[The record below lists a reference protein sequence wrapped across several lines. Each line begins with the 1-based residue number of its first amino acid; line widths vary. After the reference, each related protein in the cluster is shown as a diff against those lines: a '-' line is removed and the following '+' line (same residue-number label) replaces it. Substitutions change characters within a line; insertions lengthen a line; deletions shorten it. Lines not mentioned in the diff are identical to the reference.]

1 MSRDADLPAPLP
13 ATPAAHGGPFGK
25 ALLRA
30 GFEDFRVTEIMNVV
44 PEGEG
49 EHLWLE

>member
-30 GFEDFRVTEIMNVV
+30 GFLAGVARAACPEILTPGGQNA
-44 PEGEG
+44 
-49 EHLWLE
+49 